1 MERKK
6 QHKDTQGRK
15 PNLGNNKDKRTPSK
29 DAHSRKNTAAPS
41 IEKFEIPDELRLNK
55 YLAHAGVASR
65 RKADE
70 LIAKGLIKVNGAVV
84 SEVGQKIRQDDKVEF
99 EGKVVRPERKVYILL
114 NKPKGYITTT
124 DDEKDRK
131 TVMDLVK
138 NAAVKLKLPYDL
150 RLYPVGRLDRNTS
163 GVLLITND
171 GDLSLKLTHPSNS
184 MAKIYKAELDKPLKQ
199 EHFDALLKGSELED
213 GFAKIDELEYVD
225 TTDGTVLGIEIHM
238 GKNRIVRRL
247 FEHYGYNVEKL
258 DRMSF
263 AGLTKKDLPRGKWRF
278 LNEKE
283 VMNLKHFKN

>member
-1 MERKK
+1 MQRKR
-6 QHKDTQGRK
+6 QV
-15 PNLGNNKDKRTPSK
+15 KRRTEEEPVK
-29 DAHSRKNTAAPS
+29 AF
-41 IEKFEIPDELRLNK
+41 IIPEELRLNK

-70 LIAKGLIKVNGAVV
+70 LIVKGSVKVNGIVI
-84 SEVGQKIRQDDKVEF
+84 SEVGHKIKKDDKVEF
-99 EGKVVRPERKVYILL
+99 EGKLVKPERKVYILL
-114 NKPKGYITTT
+114 NKPKGHITTT

-138 NAAVKLKLPYDL
+138 GASAKLKLPYDL

-184 MAKIYKAELDKPLKQ
+184 MAKIYKVSLNKALKQ
-199 EHFDALLKGSELED
+199 DHFDALIQGTTLED
-213 GFAKIDELEYVD
+213 GFAKIDELAFVD
-225 TTDGTVLGIEIHM
+225 TTDGMTLGIEIHM

-247 FEHYGYNVEKL
+247 FEHYGYVVEKL

-278 LNEKE
+278 LSDKE
-283 VMNLKHFKN
+283 VVNLKHFKN

>member
-1 MERKK
+1 
-6 QHKDTQGRK
+6 
-15 PNLGNNKDKRTPSK
+15 
-29 DAHSRKNTAAPS
+29 
-41 IEKFEIPDELRLNK
+41 LRLNK

-70 LIAKGLIKVNGAVV
+70 LIAKGLIKVNGVV
-84 SEVGQKIRQDDKVEF
+84 ISEVGCKIKQDDKVEF

-138 NAAVKLKLPYDL
+138 NASVKLKLPYDL

-184 MAKIYKAELDKPLKQ
+184 MAKIYKAVLDKSLKQ
-199 EHFDALLKGSELED
+199 EHFDALISGTTLED
-213 GFAKIDELEYVD
+213 GVAKIDELAFVD
-225 TTDGTVLGIEIHM
+225 TTDGTTLGIEIHM

-247 FEHYGYNVEKL
+247 FEHYGYVVEKL

-278 LNEKE
+278 LNDKE

>member
-1 MERKK
+1 MQRKG
-6 QHKDTQGRK
+6 QGRK
-15 PNLGNNKDKRTPSK
+15 KVESSPQ
-29 DAHSRKNTAAPS
+29 
-41 IEKFEIPDELRLNK
+41 EEFVIPEELRLNK

-65 RKADE
+65 RKADD
-70 LIAKGLIKVNGAVV
+70 LIAKGLIKVNGKVV
-84 SEVGQKIRQDDKVEF
+84 SEVGFKIKAEDKVEF

-138 NAAVKLKLPYDL
+138 GASAKLKLPYDL

-184 MAKIYKAELDKPLKQ
+184 MAKIYKASLDKPLKQ
-199 EHFDALLKGSELED
+199 EHFDALLTGTTLED
-213 GFAKIDELEYVD
+213 GFAKIDELAFVD
-225 TTDGTVLGIEIHM
+225 TTDGTVLGLEIHM

-247 FEHYGYNVEKL
+247 FEHYGYVVEKL

-278 LNEKE
+278 LGDKE

>member
-1 MERKK
+1 MQRKK
-6 QHKDTQGRK
+6 PFK
-15 PNLGNNKDKRTPSK
+15 KR
-29 DAHSRKNTAAPS
+29 APKEA
-41 IEKFEIPDELRLNK
+41 IEEFIVPEELRLNK

-70 LIAKGLIKVNGAVV
+70 LIAKGLIKVNGKVV
-84 SEVGQKIRQDDKVEF
+84 SEVGHKVKKEDKVEF
-99 EGKVVRPERKVYILL
+99 EGKVVKPERKVYILL

-138 NAAVKLKLPYDL
+138 GASAKLKLPYDL

-184 MAKIYKAELDKPLKQ
+184 MAKIYKATLDKPLKQ
-199 EHFDALLKGSELED
+199 EHFDALLMGTDLED
-213 GFAKIDELEYVD
+213 GHAKIDELAYVD
-225 TTDGTVLGIEIHM
+225 TTDGTVLGLEIHM

-247 FEHYGYNVEKL
+247 FEHYGYVVEKL

-278 LNEKE
+278 LSDKE